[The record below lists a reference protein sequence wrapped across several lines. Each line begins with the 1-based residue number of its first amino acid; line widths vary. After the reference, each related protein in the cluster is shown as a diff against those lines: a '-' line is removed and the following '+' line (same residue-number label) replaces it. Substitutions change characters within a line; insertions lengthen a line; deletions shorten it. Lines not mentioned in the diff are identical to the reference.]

1 MRTVD
6 AASER
11 KSEAA
16 QEVQTEVYTAAMA
29 VTDPQTRVGSVL
41 GTPAFMAPEQARGEV
56 DRLDERCD
64 VFGLGAILCVILTG
78 KPPFIGKA
86 SDDTRRLAERGD
98 LADALVR
105 LDGCGADAELVQL
118 AKRCLA
124 RQPNDRPRTASM
136 VAHEFTGY
144 LTSVQQ
150 RMRAAELARAAA
162 QAAAAKERKTRR
174 LTVALA
180 TTILLAIASGG
191 SAGAWW
197 LHQRAEMIREVE
209 TALAEA
215 TTLGKNGRWEEAS
228 SATHRAQALLAGG
241 GPKDLRARMDR
252 IQSDVDMV
260 SRLETI
266 RLRASDTMEDGH
278 FSVERTDEAYSDA
291 FRQYDLDVTAVDSVE
306 EAAERVRASAIADHL
321 IAGLDEWAWCKAHH
335 GDAKGTALCL
345 VVALRSD
352 SDPWRNRLRNPNIW
366 LNKEAL
372 EELAAGPEA
381 AEQPTSTIALFAN
394 ALAEANATPAAVRVL
409 SAAQQRRPDDFWLNH
424 ELAYYLCR
432 LEPPR
437 KDEAVGF
444 YRAALAIRPNSPG
457 VHNNLGIL
465 LAEQGKLPEAEAA
478 YRRAITLQPD
488 YFFAHNNLGNL
499 LAKQDRKAEAEASY
513 RQAIA
518 VQSDYFES
526 HLFLAQLLESQG
538 KIAEAVELYGK
549 AASLEP
555 FQIDPQVNSE
565 ALNAIG
571 LALYK
576 AGKFPDAVTAFRKA
590 CDLKPGE
597 PDYQSNL
604 GIALSEAGDQPA
616 AITAC
621 KEAIHL
627 RPDFGVAHKNL
638 GLALQRLGELDAA
651 IKCYEEAIHLRPED
665 SQAYSNLGG
674 VYLKKG
680 LPDKAQVACE
690 KARSIQPKNADAHF
704 NLGLALAAKGRHA
717 DAVAAFREELVLRK
731 RAETYLQLAH
741 SLELLGKLGDTEEA
755 YRRLLELSP
764 DDAQAHY
771 DLGVILEA
779 RKEYAQA
786 VDSYRQAIKHAPK
799 MEFAHCNLGIAL
811 ERQRKYADA
820 ADAFRSA
827 IELDPKD
834 ALAHYGLGRVLNAQG
849 QYESALAAM
858 RCAHEIG
865 SADPNWNHPTAKWVK
880 TLERAVELDR
890 KLAAIQKGEAKAAS
904 TMERL
909 NLAQLCQQE
918 GKQLYATA
926 AGFYRDAFAGEPSWA
941 EGREPAFR
949 YQAAC
954 AAVLAGC
961 GRGGDAEALDEKAR
975 ARWRGQ
981 TLEWLRADLMRWTK
995 DLKSDKQDDRA
1006 AARQAL
1012 QNWLADADLAGVR
1025 DADCL
1030 RQLPQAEQEGWRK
1043 LWAEVDALLKRPSE
1057 MK

>member
-16 QEVQTEVYTAAMA
+16 QEVQTEVYTATMA

-105 LDGCGADAELVQL
+105 LDGCGAEAELVQL

-124 RQPNDRPRTASM
+124 PQPNDRPRTAMM
-136 VAHEFTGY
+136 VAREFTGY
-144 LTSVQQ
+144 LASVQQ

-180 TTILLAIASGG
+180 TTILLAIATCG

-215 TTLGKNGRWEEAS
+215 TTLGKNGKWEEAS
-228 SATHRAQALLAGG
+228 SATHRAQVLLAGG

-266 RLRASDTMEDGH
+266 RLRASDAMEDGH
-278 FSVERTDEAYSDA
+278 FSVARTDEAYSDA

-306 EAAERVRASAIADHL
+306 EAAERVRTSAIADHL

-335 GDAKGTALCL
+335 GDAKGTASCL
-345 VVALRSD
+345 VVAIRSD

-372 EELAAGPEA
+372 EELAADPEA
-381 AEQPTSTIALFAN
+381 AEQPTPTIALFAN

-432 LEPPR
+432 LKPPR

-478 YRRAITLQPD
+478 YRRAITLQSD

-499 LAKQDRKAEAEASY
+499 LAKQDRNAEAEAAY

-518 VQSDYFES
+518 VKSDYFES
-526 HLFLAQLLESQG
+526 HFHLAQLLESQG
-538 KIAEAVELYGK
+538 KTAEAVEMYGE

-555 FQIDPQVNSE
+555 FQIDPQVSSG

-571 LALYK
+571 LALYN

-590 CDLKPGE
+590 CDLNPEE

-627 RPDFGVAHKNL
+627 RSDFGAAHKNL
-638 GLALQRLGELDAA
+638 GLALQRHGELDAA
-651 IKCYEEAIHLRPED
+651 IKCYEEAIRLRPED
-665 SQAYSNLGG
+665 SQAYSNLGSI
-674 VYLKKG
+674 YLQIG

-690 KARSIQPKNADAHF
+690 KARFIQPKNADAHF

-717 DAVAAFREELVLRK
+717 DAVTAFREELVLRK

-741 SLELLGKLGDTEEA
+741 SLELLGKLGETEEA
-755 YRRLLELSP
+755 YRRLLELRP

-771 DLGVILEA
+771 NLGVILEA
-779 RKEYAQA
+779 RHEYAQA
-786 VDSYRQAIKHAPK
+786 VDAYRQAIKHAPK
-799 MEFAHCNLGIAL
+799 LEVAHCNLGIAL
-811 ERQRKYADA
+811 ESQRIYGEAT
-820 ADAFRSA
+820 DAFRHA

-834 ALAHYGLGRVLNAQG
+834 ALAHYGLGRVLKAQS
-849 QYESALAAM
+849 QYDAALEAM
-858 RCAHEIG
+858 RIADKIG
-865 SADPNWNHPTAKWVK
+865 SADPNWNHPTAQWVK
-880 TLERAVELDR
+880 MLERLVELDR
-890 KLAAIQKGEAKAAS
+890 KLGAILRGDAKPAS
-904 TMERL
+904 ARERL
-909 NLAQLCQQE
+909 NLAQLCHQD
-918 GKQLYATA
+918 GKELFA
-926 AGFYRDAFAGEPSWA
+926 AAAQFFLDSFAEEPRGA
-941 EGREPAFR
+941 EQREPDLR

-954 AAVLAGC
+954 VAALAGC
-961 GRGGDAEALDEKAR
+961 SQGRDADSLDDKGRVKWREQALA
-975 ARWRGQ
+975 
-981 TLEWLRADLMRWTK
+981 WLRADLAVWTK
-995 DLKSDKQDDRA
+995 QLDTGKQGERTAVRQSLQHWMADD
-1006 AARQAL
+1006 
-1012 QNWLADADLAGVR
+1012 DLAGVR
-1025 DADCL
+1025 DKDAIA
-1030 RQLPQAEQEGWRK
+1030 RLPEAEREAWRK
-1043 LWAEVDALLKRPSE
+1043 LWADVQTILKRAE
-1057 MK
+1057 NK